1 MAISFFWTSF
11 SILVYNPLHRQLH
24 PLFLRGAAWT
34 VDFVVYV
41 LRDYFQVHYCMHDDC
56 ILAVPDSNKSEQQL
70 LITFQVSEL
79 LQIWLKLR
87 NLAKEKGPVIL
98 FCTDLQEVGTLWLS
112 RHGHSSVWCSVRI
125 TGTSPVAPYRSSS
138 SQWTFAVLPCSVIPA
153 VLPCPVVLDVPP
165 PRPVTLA
172 VPPCPAAPAVLP
184 LPCLCGISIWI
195 DKEQSR
201 LSTAPLTVW
210 VIEMKTTSLGY

>member
-11 SILVYNPLHRQLH
+11 SILVYNPLHRQLQ
-24 PLFLRGAAWT
+24 PLFLQGATWT
-34 VDFVVYV
+34 VDLVVYV

-56 ILAVPDSNKSEQQL
+56 ILAVPDSSKSEQQL

-98 FCTDLQEVGTLWLS
+98 FCTDLQEVGILWLS

-125 TGTSPVAPYRSSS
+125 TGTSPVTPYRSSS
-138 SQWTFAVLPCSVIPA
+138 SQWTFAVLPCSVILA
-153 VLPCPVVLDVPP
+153 VLPCPVALDVPP
-165 PRPVTLA
+165 PVLWLSLSPPVLRP
-172 VPPCPAAPAVLP
+172 P
-184 LPCLCGISIWI
+184 LSSPFPVCVAFLFELIV
-195 DKEQSR
+195 KEQSHF
-201 LSTAPLTVW
+201 PLP
-210 VIEMKTTSLGY
+210 L